1 MSKLIAAAAIRGAHV
16 AMRRADTM
24 LREALASGG
33 REQAVGFEGT
43 AYALPTILA
52 LTGRRVEKLGQ
63 LDEALAEARTWLP
76 EEPSE
81 RLWLPYLGDALDAGV
96 ATLVAHEAVEAL
108 KPLRG
113 IPLAFDYWLGPTPDG
128 ILREQGI
135 KLVDGRMPGFAA
147 CVGALP
153 DDETAEQL
161 ARDLQERNILVFMG
175 GTSVPRRPESEVPP
189 SPHGSFPPSLQG
201 GFGEASGEASR
212 SPESDAGPRT
222 PDIGRRAAT
231 ADSMA
236 AQLARRNVE
245 MNWDTFLVPY
255 GPDTSSLVHAI
266 GFACRAAMT
275 FGGLKPGGA
284 REARDILLY
293 NLRRVFAFV
302 LALGEVDD
310 EKYATAAGA
319 INFGFPVIAD
329 TDIPEILPSGI
340 CTYEHVVASVPHS
353 AMAARAIEVRGVK
366 IRTVD
371 IPIPVRHGPAFEGE
385 RVRKEDLAVE
395 FGGKYTRAF
404 EYLVSRPM
412 DRVEDGAIRV
422 VGPEIEDVEEGAKLP
437 LAIFVEV
444 AGRKMQAEF
453 ESILE
458 RHIHSFLSEPMGVM
472 HLGQRDSVWLRI
484 SKKARDAGFRIA
496 HLGTVLLY
504 KLKNDFPAIVD
515 KVQVT
520 LFTGAE
526 KVEALYPE
534 ADTAYKHRDERMGA
548 MTDEVVDTFY
558 SCALC
563 QSYAPNHICII
574 TPERLG
580 LCGAYNWLDGKAAF
594 EMNPHGGNQPVKK
607 GEMLDPVAGQ
617 WKGVNAFISSASNGA
632 FEKFS
637 AYSMISDPMT
647 SCGCFECIACVLPG
661 TGGIMIV
668 DREYQGQTPVGMTF
682 SSLAEITGGGQQT
695 PGFIGIGTLYILSK
709 KFISADGGLARLVWT
724 TTRVK
729 EKLGERLRRRCEEIG
744 QPDLYDRI
752 ADETV
757 CTELEPLV
765 EYLASVAHP
774 ALALGEMV

>member
-1 MSKLIAAAAIRGAHV
+1 MSKLIAAAAIRGAHG

-33 REQAVGFEGT
+33 REQAVGFDGT

-63 LDEALAEARTWLP
+63 LEEALAEARTWLT

-175 GTSVPRRPESEVPP
+175 GSSAGLKPR
-189 SPHGSFPPSLQG
+189 
-201 GFGEASGEASR
+201 
-212 SPESDAGPRT
+212 
-222 PDIGRRAAT
+222 AT
-231 ADSMA
+231 AGLKPRPTGETTDTLAAPTPRPADETTDTMA
-236 AQLARRNVE
+236 AQLARRGVE

-340 CTYEHVVASVPHS
+340 CTYEHVVANVPHN

-412 DRVEDGAIRV
+412 DRIEDGAIRV
-422 VGPEIEDVEEGAKLP
+422 VGPEIGDVEEGAKLP

-484 SKKARDAGFRIA
+484 SKKARDAGFKIA

-520 LFTGAE
+520 LFTDAE

-534 ADTAYKHRDERMGA
+534 ADAAYRHRDERMGA

-729 EKLGERLRRRCEEIG
+729 EKLGERLRRRCEEVG
-744 QPDLYDRI
+744 QPDLYDKI

-765 EYLASVAHP
+765 EYLASVGHP

>member
-1 MSKLIAAAAIRGAHV
+1 MSKLIAAAAIRGAHA

-24 LREALASGG
+24 LRDAIASGG

-52 LTGRRVEKLGQ
+52 LTGRRVEKLGH
-63 LDEALAEARTWLP
+63 LEEALVEARAWLP
-76 EEPSE
+76 GEPTE
-81 RLWLPYLGDALDAGV
+81 RLWLPYLGDALDAGI

-108 KPLRG
+108 KPLHG
-113 IPLAFDYWLGPTPDG
+113 IPLAFDYWLGPTPDS

-175 GTSVPRRPESEVPP
+175 SNVA
-189 SPHGSFPPSLQG
+189 
-201 GFGEASGEASR
+201 GE
-212 SPESDAGPRT
+212 T
-222 PDIGRRAAT
+222 
-231 ADSMA
+231 MA
-236 AQLARRNVE
+236 AQLARRGVD

-255 GPDTSSLVHAI
+255 GPDTSSLVHAV

-319 INFGFPVIAD
+319 INFGFPVVAD

-340 CTYEHVVASVPHS
+340 CTYEHVVANVPHKT
-353 AMAARAIEVRGVK
+353 MAARAIEVRGVK

-412 DRVEDGAIRV
+412 DRIEDGAIRV
-422 VGPEIEDVEEGAKLP
+422 VGPEIGDVEEGAKLP

-484 SKKARDAGFRIA
+484 SKKARDAGFKIA

-520 LFTGAE
+520 LFTDTE

-534 ADTAYKHRDERMGA
+534 ADAAYTHRDERMGA

-637 AYSMISDPMT
+637 AYSMIADPMT

-709 KFISADGGLARLVWT
+709 KFISADGGLLRLVWT

-744 QPDLYDRI
+744 HPELYDKI
-752 ADETV
+752 ADETA

-765 EYLASVAHP
+765 EYLASVGHP

>member
-1 MSKLIAAAAIRGAHV
+1 MSRLIATSAIRGARI
-16 AMRRADTM
+16 AIDRAETM
-24 LREALASGG
+24 LAEAVG
-33 REQAVGFEGT
+33 RHGRDRQVGFEGT
-43 AYALPTILA
+43 AYALPVILA
-52 LTGRRVEKLGQ
+52 MTGRRVEQLGD
-63 LDEALAEARTWLP
+63 LEDAVREARAWLP
-76 EEPSE
+76 PIPDD
-81 RLWLPYLGDALDAGV
+81 RLWLPYLGAALDAGV

-108 KPLRG
+108 KPLAG
-113 IPLAFDYWLGPTPDG
+113 IPLARGFWLGPTPDS

-161 ARDLQERNILVFMG
+161 ARDLQERNLLAFMG
-175 GTSVPRRPESEVPP
+175 S
-189 SPHGSFPPSLQG
+189 
-201 GFGEASGEASR
+201 
-212 SPESDAGPRT
+212 
-222 PDIGRRAAT
+222 AT
-231 ADSMA
+231 AGETMA
-236 AQLARRNVE
+236 AQLDRRGIE
-245 MNWDTFLVPY
+245 MNWETFLVPY
-255 GPDTSSLVHAI
+255 GPDTSSIVHAI

-275 FGGLKPGGA
+275 FGGLKPGGLKEA
-284 REARDILLY
+284 REILLY
-293 NLRRVFAFV
+293 NKRRVFAFV

-310 EKYATAAGA
+310 EQYATAAGA

-340 CTYEHVVASVPHS
+340 CTYEHVVSRVSHR
-353 AMAARAIEVRGVK
+353 AMASRAVEVRGVK
-366 IRTVD
+366 IRTVE

-385 RVRKEDLAVE
+385 RVRKEDVAVE

-404 EYLVSRPM
+404 EYLTSRPM
-412 DRVEDGAIRV
+412 DRVEDGRIEV
-422 VGPEIEDVEEGAKLP
+422 VGPEIGDVPEAARLP

-444 AGRKMQAEF
+444 AGRKMQSEF

-484 SKKARDAGFRIA
+484 SRKARDAGFRIA
-496 HLGTVLLY
+496 HLGTVLVH
-504 KLKNDFPAIVD
+504 KLRNDFPAIVD

-520 LFTGAE
+520 LYTEAAR
-526 KVEALYPE
+526 VEALYPQ
-534 ADTAYKHRDERMGA
+534 ATAAYGFRDERMGA
-548 MTDEVVDTFY
+548 LTDEAVDTYY

-580 LCGAYNWLDGKAAF
+580 LCGAYNWLDGRAAY
-594 EMNPHGGNQPVKK
+594 EMNPHGGNQPVRK
-607 GEMLDPVAGQ
+607 GETLDPIAGQ
-617 WKGVNAFISSASNGA
+617 WKGVNEFIARASNGA
-632 FEKFS
+632 FERFS
-637 AYSMISDPMT
+637 AYSMIMDPMT

-668 DREYQGQTPVGMTF
+668 DREHPGQTPVGMSF

-695 PGFIGIGTLYILSK
+695 PGFIGIGTLYALSR
-709 KFISADGGLARLVWT
+709 KFITADGGLARLVWT

-729 EKLGERLRRRCEEIG
+729 QKLGERLRQRCAEIG
-744 QPDLYDRI
+744 HPDLYDKI

-765 EYLASVAHP
+765 EYLASVGHP
-774 ALALGEMV
+774 ALEMGEMV